1 MDKSKMPPFLSPQE
15 RKAARG
21 RALKRA
27 QNAYERRE
35 HLRDEIEART
45 LLGKIWKLL
54 AEPWEHNRHIIAIN
68 KAKLDGSFRLLEKVL
83 PSLRPVDPVIDLDED
98 GQTATVV
105 QILSGIAPRVVK
117 TIERDALGTIGGNEP
132 PYVPIDEEE
141 APWLN

>member
-1 MDKSKMPPFLSPQE
+1 MAEPVRSPFLSPQD
-15 RKAARG
+15 RKAAKG

-27 QNAYERRE
+27 QNAYENRE
-35 HLRDEIEART
+35 HLRNEIEART
-45 LLGKIWKLL
+45 LLERIWRLL
-54 AEPWEHNRHIIAIN
+54 SEPWDRDRHSIAIN

-83 PSLRPVDPVIDLDED
+83 PSLRPVDPVVDLDDD

-105 QILSGIAPRVVK
+105 QILSGIAPRVVR
-117 TIERDALGTIGGNEP
+117 TIERDALGTVGGNEP